1 MPRNVMILGCGR
13 VGAMVAKALVA
24 EGDDVTVLDRD
35 ADNFRRLAEGP
46 NLHMVV
52 ADGTSSE
59 ELKRCGIEQVDA
71 FISLTA
77 QDTVNALAAQMAQ
90 LSFGVTSVICRINDP
105 IRRAMYDELG
115 LRTVSPPQVMTD
127 LVLEALGN

>member
-1 MPRNVMILGCGR
+1 MPRDVMILGCGR
-13 VGAMVAKALVA
+13 VGAMVAKALAA
-24 EGDDVTVLDRD
+24 EGDNVVVIDRD

-46 NLHMVV
+46 NLRMVV

-59 ELKRCGIEQVDA
+59 ELKRCGIEHMDA

-77 QDTVNALAAQMAQ
+77 QDTVNALAAQVAQ
-90 LSFGVTSVICRINDP
+90 LSFGVAAVVCRINDP
-105 IRRAMYDELG
+105 IRRAMYEELG
-115 LRTVSPPQVMTD
+115 LRTVSPPQVMTE

>member
-24 EGDDVTVLDRD
+24 EGDDVIVVDLD

-52 ADGTSSE
+52 ADGTYND
-59 ELKRCGIEQVDA
+59 ELRRCGIEGVDA

-77 QDTVNALAAQMAQ
+77 QDTVNALAAQAAQ
-90 LSFGVTSVICRINDP
+90 LSFGVAFVVCRINDP

-127 LVLEALGN
+127 LVLEALGS

>member
-13 VGAMVAKALVA
+13 VGAMVAKALAA
-24 EGDDVTVLDRD
+24 EGDDVIVLDRD
-35 ADNFRRLAEGP
+35 PDNFRRLAEGP
-46 NLHMVV
+46 NVHMIV
-52 ADGTSSE
+52 ADGTSKE
-59 ELKRCGIEQVDA
+59 ELKRCGIEGVDA

-90 LSFGVTSVICRINDP
+90 LSFGVASVVCRINDP

-127 LVLEALGN
+127 LVLEALG

>member
-13 VGAMVAKALVA
+13 VGAMVAKALAA
-24 EGDDVTVLDRD
+24 EGDDVIVLDQD
-35 ADNFRRLAEGP
+35 ADNFRRLADAP
-46 NLHMVV
+46 NLHMIV

-59 ELKRCGIEQVDA
+59 ELRRCGIEGVDA

-90 LSFGVTSVICRINDP
+90 LSFGVASVVCRINDP

-127 LVLEALGN
+127 LVLEALGS